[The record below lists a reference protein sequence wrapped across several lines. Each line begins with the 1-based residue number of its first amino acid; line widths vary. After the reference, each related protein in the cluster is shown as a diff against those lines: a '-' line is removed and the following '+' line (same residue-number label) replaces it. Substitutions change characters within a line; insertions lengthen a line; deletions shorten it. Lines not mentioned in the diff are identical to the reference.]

1 MKHQKSNF
9 YRLIAVFS
17 IFIIQFSILNP
28 QDTWIRTYQP
38 FGDDEDYLVEDIR
51 ICPDDGY
58 AVIGSIWNELEGNR
72 GFMMKTDRAGNYEW
86 ANLDIVDFVSQPE
99 PSGFVVLEDG
109 SFITAG
115 NNFWGTGKY
124 LLKRYPNGEI
134 EWTQSLDNDYSI
146 YAIEL
151 TNDGDL
157 ITTGSSMD
165 GPVNIQKLDLNG
177 DMIWRGTYLPEGYEV
192 GGGESVTQTSDN
204 GFAITGS
211 VYGENNR
218 DILVIKTDANGDS
231 LWTWTYDGYGGYND
245 KGSCIISVDHD
256 FLVTG
261 SIYGP
266 NLRSIDTFISKFDN
280 VGDTLWMSIIQDLA
294 TSYSVINTHDDNF
307 VGYSWSG
314 SQTNMTRLYKFDE
327 EGDLIWNEQIAH
339 WPAVGD
345 RSIQELQ
352 NEGFI
357 CAGAGHSGSRIYI
370 SKTDS
375 VGQVTSVE
383 DNEINP
389 ESILKIKC
397 YPNPVRS
404 SLKISY
410 VLYEPSNVEIDL
422 YNVKGQFID
431 RILNDNYLIGKHSIN
446 RDIINY
452 PSGLYYIH
460 YKTDKQAETKKI
472 TIIR

>member
-192 GGGESVTQTSDN
+192 GGG
-204 GFAITGS
+204 
-211 VYGENNR
+211 
-218 DILVIKTDANGDS
+218 
-231 LWTWTYDGYGGYND
+231 
-245 KGSCIISVDHD
+245 
-256 FLVTG
+256 
-261 SIYGP
+261 
-266 NLRSIDTFISKFDN
+266 
-280 VGDTLWMSIIQDLA
+280 
-294 TSYSVINTHDDNF
+294 
-307 VGYSWSG
+307 
-314 SQTNMTRLYKFDE
+314 
-327 EGDLIWNEQIAH
+327 
-339 WPAVGD
+339 
-345 RSIQELQ
+345 
-352 NEGFI
+352 
-357 CAGAGHSGSRIYI
+357 
-370 SKTDS
+370 
-375 VGQVTSVE
+375 
-383 DNEINP
+383 
-389 ESILKIKC
+389 
-397 YPNPVRS
+397 
-404 SLKISY
+404 
-410 VLYEPSNVEIDL
+410 
-422 YNVKGQFID
+422 
-431 RILNDNYLIGKHSIN
+431 
-446 RDIINY
+446 
-452 PSGLYYIH
+452 
-460 YKTDKQAETKKI
+460 
-472 TIIR
+472 